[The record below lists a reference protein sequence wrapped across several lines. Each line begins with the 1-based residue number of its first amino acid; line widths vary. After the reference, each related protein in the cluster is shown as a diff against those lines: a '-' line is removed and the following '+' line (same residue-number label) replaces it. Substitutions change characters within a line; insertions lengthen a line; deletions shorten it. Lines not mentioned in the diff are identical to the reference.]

1 MTFLEIIVIF
11 FIALFVAVIFTYI
24 FKNKDPWSFFL
35 FLLIIFL
42 ASWTAQL
49 WVVPVGPHFLGV
61 YWIPILIVSILFA
74 YILSSKFAKPKN
86 PRKEIIEK
94 QIGVITDEDKTSI
107 AFGAFFWILLLI
119 LTIAI
124 IIGYGIQYLP

>member
-24 FKNKDPWSFFL
+24 FKNKNPWSFF
-35 FLLIIFL
+35 LIIFL

-49 WVVPVGPHFLGV
+49 WIVPVGPRFLGV
-61 YWIPILIVSILFA
+61 FWIPILTVGVFFA
-74 YILSSKFAKPKN
+74 YILSLTLAKPEN

-94 QIGVITDEDKTSI
+94 QVGVETDEDKTSI
-107 AFGAFFWILLLI
+107 AFGAIFWILLLI

>member
-24 FKNKDPWSFFL
+24 FKNKNPWSFFL
-35 FLLIIFL
+35 FFLIIFL

-49 WVVPVGPHFLGV
+49 WIVPIGPSFLGV
-61 YWIPILIVSILFA
+61 SWIPILIVGVFFA
-74 YILSSKFAKPKN
+74 YILSLKLAKPVN
-86 PRKEIIEK
+86 ARKEIIEK
-94 QIGVITDEDKTSI
+94 QVGVETDEDKTSI
-107 AFGAFFWILLLI
+107 AFGAIFWVLLLI

>member
-24 FKNKDPWSFFL
+24 FKNKNPWSFFL
-35 FLLIIFL
+35 FFLIIFL

-49 WVVPVGPHFLGV
+49 WIVPVGPRFLGV
-61 YWIPILIVSILFA
+61 FWIPILVVGVFFA
-74 YILSSKFAKPKN
+74 YILSLTFAKPGN

-94 QIGVITDEDKTSI
+94 QVGVETDEDKTSI
-107 AFGAFFWILLLI
+107 AFGAIFWILLLI